1 MAPEGSFYSPPA
13 KVFSAHIGEV
23 TIYVNSWRIS
33 SQRVLAEQA
42 SVAGENIVTNSSDRS
57 MRIYMEGKWVTDE
70 KPEKLIIAL
79 DEFIRSN
86 TPFLL
91 YIRELAFEQCRLL
104 KYTVNEKGSE
114 PYIEISL
121 EISAQYPPKEVGTT
135 GE

>member
-1 MAPEGSFYSPPA
+1 MAQEGSFYSPSA
-13 KVFSAHIGEV
+13 RVFSARIGNV
-23 TIYVNSWRIS
+23 TLYVNSWRIS
-33 SQRVLAEQA
+33 SQRIFVEQTSA
-42 SVAGENIVTNSSDRS
+42 AGVNIVTNTSDRS

-70 KPEKLIIAL
+70 KPEKLIVAL

-114 PYIEISL
+114 PFIEISL
-121 EISAQYPPKEVGTT
+121 EISAQNPPKEPDVFD
-135 GE
+135 